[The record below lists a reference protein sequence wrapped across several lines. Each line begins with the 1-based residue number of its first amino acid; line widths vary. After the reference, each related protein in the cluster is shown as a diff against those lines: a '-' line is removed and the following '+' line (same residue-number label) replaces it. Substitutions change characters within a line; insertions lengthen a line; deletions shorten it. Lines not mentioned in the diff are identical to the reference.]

1 MWERVR
7 IAVISDGKK
16 SWREPFLGWI
26 WGAWL
31 VVTIGVGKLAGGLR
45 VGKRGG

>member
-1 MWERVR
+1 MWERVQ
-7 IAVISDGKK
+7 IAVVFGGKK
-16 SWREPFLGWI
+16 SWGEPFSVWI

-31 VVTIGVGKLAGGLR
+31 VVVVGVGKLAGVLR